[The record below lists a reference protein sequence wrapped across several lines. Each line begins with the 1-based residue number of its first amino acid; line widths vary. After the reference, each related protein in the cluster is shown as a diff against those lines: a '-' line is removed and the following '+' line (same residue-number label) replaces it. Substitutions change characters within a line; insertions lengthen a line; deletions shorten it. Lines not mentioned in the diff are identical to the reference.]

1 MIKSPVTDDR
11 LPARLLVTLALLSA
25 TAPISTD
32 LYLASFPEMTAGL
45 HTDAAMVQL
54 TLTAFL
60 VGIGTGQVLWG
71 PVTDHYGRYRPM
83 VVGATVSLVGSVVAM
98 LAPDVH
104 VLIAARLVQALAG
117 GACVTA
123 AGASVADRLSGFP
136 LARTITLLGTISGV
150 APIVAPVVGGVLAET
165 VPWRGVM
172 AVICGFTLLQ
182 VVVILL
188 VIRET
193 MPAER
198 RSARIQYGH
207 IGTLLR
213 RPAYIGHAATQVLT
227 FATLMAYVSS
237 SSFVFE
243 GYLGFSSST
252 FGLCFALNSVGLI
265 GANFISSRLARHHV
279 HPART
284 VSRAL
289 PVTVIAVLVLL
300 VVVLS
305 PLPRQLM
312 LVPLFVAVASIGFV
326 TGNAG
331 ALAVQQSRDV
341 AGSGSGLGGGLMFLF
356 AGLISPLG
364 GIAGQDTAVPL
375 AIVMTCTILCA
386 SASFVAVRRH
396 VARHP
401 DLERA
406 FAAQKPKLSSAG
418 TSPAPA
424 ASNPST

>member
-1 MIKSPVTDDR
+1 VSEDG
-11 LPARLLVTLALLSA
+11 LPGKLLATLALLSA

-32 LYLASFPEMTAGL
+32 LYLASFPEMRRSL
-45 HTDAAMVQL
+45 HTDASMVQL

-60 VGIGTGQVLWG
+60 VGIGAGQVLWG
-71 PVTDHYGRYRPM
+71 PVTDHLGRYRPM
-83 VVGATVSLVGSVVAM
+83 IFGAIVALIGSVVAM

-123 AGASVADRLSGFP
+123 AGASVADRLTGFP
-136 LARTITLLGTISGV
+136 LARTITLLGTIIGV
-150 APIVAPVVGGVLAET
+150 APIVAPVAGGILAET

-182 VVVILL
+182 VAVIVL

-193 MPAER
+193 LPAAR
-198 RSARIQYGH
+198 RSARIRYGH

-213 RPAYIGHAATQVLT
+213 RPAYIGHAATQVLG

-243 GYLGFSSST
+243 RYLGFSSSA

-265 GANFISSRLARHHV
+265 GANFVSSRLARHHV

-284 VSRAL
+284 ISRAL
-289 PVTVIAVLVLL
+289 PVAVTAVLVLL

-305 PLPRQLM
+305 PAPRAFM
-312 LVPLFVAVASIGFV
+312 LAPLFVAVTSLGLV
-326 TGNAG
+326 NGNAG

-356 AGLISPLG
+356 AGVISPLG
-364 GIAGQDTAVPL
+364 GIAGEDTAVPL
-375 AIVMTCTILCA
+375 AIVMTCTIAGA
-386 SASFVAVRRH
+386 SVAFVMVRRY
-396 VARHP
+396 VARQPH
-401 DLERA
+401 LEHA
-406 FAAQKPKLSSAG
+406 FAAHQPRLGSAG
-418 TSPAPA
+418 ASPAPA
-424 ASNPST
+424 ARNPSS